1 MGHRLDPGVPG
12 GAETG
17 GGLRQRAVPGDTLGR
32 DAGCIFCAIAAGEA
46 PADRVYE
53 DAATLAIL
61 DIHPQAPGH
70 VLVIPKRH
78 TAQLYDLDDAD
89 AAELA
94 RAVVRVARG
103 IRAALAPE
111 GLSVRQ
117 ANGRAA
123 GQQVMHVHVHLI
135 PRGVAGEPTGRTSA
149 ERATM
154 AARLRAAI
162 EADS

>member
-1 MGHRLDPGVPG
+1 MS
-12 GAETG
+12 AT
-17 GGLRQRAVPGDTLGR
+17 R
-32 DAGCIFCAIAAGEA
+32 DCTFCAIAARVA

-53 DAATLAIL
+53 DDATFAIM

-78 TAQLYDLDDAD
+78 AAQIYDLDDAG

-94 RAVVRVARG
+94 RALVRVARG
-103 IRAALAPE
+103 IRAALSPE

-123 GQQVMHVHVHLI
+123 GQDVMHVHVHLI
-135 PRGVAGEPTGRTSA
+135 PRGVAGEPTGRTPG
-149 ERATM
+149 ERAAI
-154 AARLRAAI
+154 AARIRAAI
-162 EADS
+162 ETAG